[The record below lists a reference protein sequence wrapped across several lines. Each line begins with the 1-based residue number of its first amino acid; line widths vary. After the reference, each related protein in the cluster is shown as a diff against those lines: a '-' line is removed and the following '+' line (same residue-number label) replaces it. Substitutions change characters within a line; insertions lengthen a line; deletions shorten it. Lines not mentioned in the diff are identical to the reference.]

1 MLLRMLLKGDAV
13 IRTDECTRY
22 EVGTGLLHTDNYMQL
37 EKDIMVHYLKGVRE
51 KSASAGQ

>member
-1 MLLRMLLKGDAV
+1 MLILLRMLLKGDAV

-22 EVGTGLLHTDNYMQL
+22 EVGTGLLHTDNYIQL

-51 KSASAGQ
+51 KSASA